1 MIGPKGAA
9 MLESMG
15 ARQQGLLQ
23 LLLKNKRGMTADQL
37 SEQLEITRGAVRQ
50 HLTALENDRLVT
62 KGLTRPSGGR
72 PEQLYVLTDKGKE
85 CFPRHYSW
93 FAQLLVEALQQDL
106 GSEGLAERLSAMGAK
121 VGTQLR
127 NQYPGL
133 KSREEKVG
141 KLAEIMEQMG
151 YDVERTT
158 TPGIAPAIE
167 ANNCVFHNLAMS
179 NPEICK
185 FDLALLST
193 FTDSAID
200 HQECMARGGNV
211 CCFKFGAKAT
221 KK

>member
-1 MIGPKGAA
+1 

-15 ARQQGLLQ
+15 IRQRELLQ
-23 LLLKNKRGMTADQL
+23 LLLKNKSGMTADQL

-50 HLTALENDRLVT
+50 HLATLENDRLVA

-93 FAQLLVEALQQDL
+93 FAQLLIESIQQEL
-106 GSEGLAERLSAMGAK
+106 GTEGLAERLSAMGVK
-121 VGTQLR
+121 VGTQLL
-127 NQYPGL
+127 NQHPGL
-133 KSREEKVG
+133 ESRDERVARLSG
-141 KLAEIMEQMG
+141 IMEQMG
-151 YDVERTT
+151 YDAENTS
-158 TPGIAPAIE
+158 APVIE
-167 ANNCVFHNLAMS
+167 ANNCVFHHLAMT

-193 FTDSAID
+193 FTNSAVD
-200 HQECMARGGNV
+200 HQECMARGGHV
-211 CCFKFGAKAT
+211 CRFKFGAKAV

>member
-1 MIGPKGAA
+1 

-15 ARQQGLLQ
+15 ARQRELLQ
-23 LLLKNKRGMTADQL
+23 LLLKNKHGMTADQL
-37 SEQLEITRGAVRQ
+37 SEQLVITRGAVRQ
-50 HLTALENDRLVT
+50 HLAALENDRLVT
-62 KGLTRPSGGR
+62 KWLTRPSGGR

-93 FAQLLVEALQQDL
+93 FAQLLLESIQQDL
-106 GSEGLAERLSAMGAK
+106 GTEALAERLSAMGEK

-127 NQYPGL
+127 NQYPEL
-133 KSREEKVG
+133 KSREQKVEK
-141 KLAEIMEQMG
+141 LSEIMKQMG
-151 YDVERTT
+151 YDAESTSAS
-158 TPGIAPAIE
+158 GIAPAIE
-167 ANNCVFHNLAMS
+167 ANNCVFHNLAMT

-211 CCFKFGAKAT
+211 CSFKFGAKAT

>member
-1 MIGPKGAA
+1 

-15 ARQQGLLQ
+15 VRQRELLQ
-23 LLLKNKRGMTADQL
+23 LLLKNKSGMTADQL

-50 HLTALENDRLVT
+50 HLATLENDRLVIR
-62 KGLTRPSGGR
+62 GLTRPSGGR

-93 FAQLLVEALQQDL
+93 FAQLLVESIQQEL

-127 NQYPGL
+127 NQHPEL
-133 KSREEKVG
+133 ESREGRVK
-141 KLAEIMEQMG
+141 KLSEIMEQMG
-151 YDVERTT
+151 YDAESTS
-158 TPGIAPAIE
+158 APVIE

-185 FDLALLST
+185 FDLALLAT
-193 FTDSAID
+193 FTGSPVD
-200 HQECMARGGNV
+200 HQECMARGGHV
-211 CCFKFGAKAT
+211 CRFKFGAKAA